1 MFFEKRAENWIA
13 PLAVDPVYLHANIF
27 TSLYYFDVILPRRS
41 SRPSQRT
48 LHHHHKALSLLRE
61 RLLYGNDHARLS
73 NNTVSV
79 VLCFTGQAFW
89 TGDLRS
95 ATNHMEGIRK
105 IANLRGGLS
114 TSKDNEKLLVEILR

>member
-1 MFFEKRAENWIA
+1 LFEKRAENWIA
-13 PLAVDPVYLHANIF
+13 PLALDPAYLHAKIF

-41 SRPSQRT
+41 SHENQLT

-61 RLLYGNDHARLS
+61 RLLYCNDDARLS

-79 VLCFTGQAFW
+79 VLGLAGHAFW

-95 ATNHMEGIRK
+95 ATNHMEGMRK

-114 TSKDNEKLLVEILR
+114 TFRDNEKLLAEILR